1 MLGIDAA
8 RGAAMLFSCLA
19 HYGWWIGQ
27 TQTRA
32 TGMLLSIAMVATPT
46 FLLLSGTVTGWLICS
61 TDNPQRTQLKLLN
74 RGLFLLTLG
83 HILVSL
89 AEAHRNGLVR
99 ALSGATIVDDI
110 GLCII
115 CSALCFR
122 GIRNEEF
129 RRSLLAYGLSGYI
142 FCWLTI
148 LIWHPPAGGWL
159 VLHQVLLGPDP
170 LGVSLHTYSSPT
182 LPYMC
187 LFAVGLG
194 SSDYVVAAARPGA
207 SSRSRRGLLALG
219 FALVATALLLRGVR
233 WLAELQFQGADFL
246 PVMISTLTISGKTPP
261 SPAYLLFYC
270 GAGIVMSVS
279 FFALA
284 SSPSK
289 LASKIA
295 TTSAVLGRASLFV
308 FVLQYFI
315 FWTLPD
321 LAGITPGNT
330 HPVLIFV
337 AGVGLNWLA
346 AMLWNRLGGN
356 RLLTLGIK
364 RGLLERRIEAAP
376 LP

>member
-1 MLGIDAA
+1 
-8 RGAAMLFSCLA
+8 MLFSCLA
-19 HYGWWIGQ
+19 HYGWWIGP

-61 TDNPQRTQLKLLN
+61 AANPQRTQLKLLN

-110 GLCII
+110 GLCIF
-115 CSALCFR
+115 CSALCFH
-122 GIRNEEF
+122 GIRGEKF
-129 RRSLLAYGLSGYI
+129 RRSLLAYGLAGYTL
-142 FCWLTI
+142 CWLTI
-148 LIWHPPAGGWL
+148 LIWHPPAGSWL
-159 VLHQVLLGPDP
+159 VLHQALLGPDP
-170 LGVSLHTYSSPT
+170 LGASVHTYSSPT

-194 SSDYVVAAARPGA
+194 SSDYIVAAARPGA
-207 SSRSRRGLLALG
+207 PASSRKTLLVLG
-219 FALVATALLLRGVR
+219 VALVASALSLRGMR
-233 WLAELQFQGADFL
+233 WLAELQVRDAEFL
-246 PVMISTLTISGKTPP
+246 RVMNSTLSISGKTPP
-261 SPAYLLFYC
+261 APAYLLFYC
-270 GAGIVMSVS
+270 GAGIILSVS
-279 FFALA
+279 LFVLA
-284 SSPSK
+284 SSRRG
-289 LASKIA
+289 LANTIA
-295 TTSAVLGRASLFV
+295 TALAVLGRASLFV

-321 LAGITPGNT
+321 LAGITPGNA

-346 AMLWNRLGGN
+346 AVLWNRLGGN
-356 RLLTLGIK
+356 RLLTLGIR
-364 RGLLERRIEAAP
+364 RGLPERRIEAAP